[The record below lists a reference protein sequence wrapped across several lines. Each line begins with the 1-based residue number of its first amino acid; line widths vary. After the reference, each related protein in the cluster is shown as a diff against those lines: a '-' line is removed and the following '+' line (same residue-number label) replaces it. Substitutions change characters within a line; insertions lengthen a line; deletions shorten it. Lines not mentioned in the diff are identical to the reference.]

1 MDSVRLVPNF
11 AGSRRLREIFILFL
25 PRPCNI
31 SSPSRCVSNWSAF
44 SSLRGLALAGLA
56 GAFHNTDQDMVDKED
71 READTATE
79 KVAVDSFDGWDFLL
93 GHCDSSDLDSLGHL
107 VRECR
112 DNLNG
117 LGNVSEMKFGAWLK
131 APVSSR
137 TRYNGGRRTGPNNTS
152 NDGEKERMKVGKSTV
167 SAEGDQLEVAVEM
180 EGPVK
185 IGSNNVFEGE
195 APSVAKSVAGEADNP
210 DLCCGFRRC
219 DM

>member
-44 SSLRGLALAGLA
+44 SSLRGLALAGL
-56 GAFHNTDQDMVDKED
+56 DMVDKED

-79 KVAVDSFDGWDFLL
+79 KVAVDSFD
-93 GHCDSSDLDSLGHL
+93 GHL

>member
-44 SSLRGLALAGLA
+44 SSLRGLALAGL
-56 GAFHNTDQDMVDKED
+56 DMVDKED

-79 KVAVDSFDGWDFLL
+79 KVAVDSFDG
-93 GHCDSSDLDSLGHL
+93 HL
-107 VRECR
+107 VRECK

-131 APVSSR
+131 ALVSSR